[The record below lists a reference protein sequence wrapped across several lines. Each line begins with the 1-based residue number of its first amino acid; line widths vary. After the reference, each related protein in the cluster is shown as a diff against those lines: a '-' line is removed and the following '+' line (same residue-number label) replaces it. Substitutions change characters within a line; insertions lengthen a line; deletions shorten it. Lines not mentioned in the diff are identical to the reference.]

1 MQNFTIQNG
10 RPLLQIMITRRVS
23 SNSAHQESLTG
34 RAGSSG
40 NPRSSATPVGCHSG
54 LRLLRVGFGKVRT
67 CKTAGHRRPGRER
80 FEAFGRGPQ
89 LCTAQAGA
97 GNRYPGSGKEVLR
110 CPMACAGC
118 EGDADV
124 LLPDHLARRLA
135 SASKR
140 SKVPAH
146 QQVHSVHVGR
156 LRTLTE
162 HVWGVGMSCST
173 KAQRLFAA
181 WY

>member
-97 GNRYPGSGKEVLR
+97 GNRYPGSGKEVCLGVPWHVQAVKETRTCSCQTTWSGAWLR
-110 CPMACAGC
+110 PPNAARFRPINKSTQYTS
-118 EGDADV
+118 DASE
-124 LLPDHLARRLA
+124 LLLHT
-135 SASKR
+135 S
-140 SKVPAH
+140 
-146 QQVHSVHVGR
+146 G
-156 LRTLTE
+156 
-162 HVWGVGMSCST
+162 
-173 KAQRLFAA
+173 A
-181 WY
+181 WE